1 MVKRVASTRCGA
13 SRTAAQL
20 REEVALGVRR
30 AIAWTVLYN
39 DQVASRVGMS
49 ASESQSMHLL
59 QLFGP
64 MTPGRLAEVT
74 GLSTGTITGV
84 LDRLERLGF
93 VRRERSTQDRR
104 KVLVSLDEKALEEQM
119 APYYARARGEPGR
132 RAAPLRPRRAA
143 GACGLRG
150 SPGTRGPAAAAGAG
164 RRRLTRALP
173 APVPLAR
180 QGT

>member
-1 MVKRVASTRCGA
+1 MVKRVAATRA
-13 SRTAAQL
+13 VQSRTAAQL

-119 APYYARARGEPGR
+119 APYYAEHGANLDAALR
-132 RAAPLRPRRAA
+132 RYDRDQLLVLADFVDRLAPADQPPL
-143 GACGLRG
+143 
-150 SPGTRGPAAAAGAG
+150 
-164 RRRLTRALP
+164 
-173 APVPLAR
+173 PVPDV
-180 QGT
+180 GD